1 MSSSNALAAYRHL
14 LRAAGVAFKGDARV
28 LAAARQQIATQ
39 FRQNTSLPP
48 ADHESAV
55 QMAEEVAQF
64 LRSNVVQGQLRDDG
78 SYKLNIHNE
87 TERGD
92 NDTIK
97 IGNKKVK
104 IDGKTCKD
112 M

>member
-1 MSSSNALAAYRHL
+1 MSNSNALAAYRHL

-28 LAAARQQIATQ
+28 LTAARQQIATQ

-48 ADHESAV
+48 ANRESAV

-64 LRSNVVQGQLRDDG
+64 LRANIVQGQLQNDG
-78 SYKLNIHNE
+78 LYKLNIHNE

-97 IGNKKVK
+97 IGNMKIK